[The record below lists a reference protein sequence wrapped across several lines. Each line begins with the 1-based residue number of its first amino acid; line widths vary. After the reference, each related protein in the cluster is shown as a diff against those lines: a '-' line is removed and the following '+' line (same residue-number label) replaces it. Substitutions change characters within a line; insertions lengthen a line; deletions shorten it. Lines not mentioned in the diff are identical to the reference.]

1 MSTFQKK
8 FRRANLGVKKF
19 ISMLTT
25 AALFAAPAIVNAQ
38 EITKTDS
45 ANAGTITTNGNVT
58 NILADR
64 MVNDTTAINQFSK
77 FDLDANNIAHMHFG
91 TNINSTNADTLV
103 NFVDSQAN
111 INGIV
116 NAVQNGQVGGNLYF
130 ISSEGIAVGSS
141 GVINA
146 GKVGLISPTNQAYQD
161 LLDNA
166 QNITDS
172 TFNAENIQNG
182 LIPLNYT
189 GSITV
194 EGNINATNGITLAA
208 ANIDIKSGTTL
219 VNSST
224 IDYSS
229 IVNVTDAQ
237 GNVLVDSGL
246 NRNNMA
252 VTKDSEG
259 NLTIVARLDNNSVKS
274 QGSLTDTLGV
284 NLSTD
289 IEPLTAKINIE
300 KDAKIISD
308 SDVDI
313 KSDFNRAEGRIADS
327 INRSFKANVSIDGEV
342 SGKNVN
348 ISANVL
354 DDYKFTSQVNTVN
367 TNSDDEENTN
377 NKEVIESVAQYLNV
391 PSLLEMAHVSNAM
404 VLRNDSAEVN
414 IGENAA
420 VKGHDLNVAAESTFN
435 ANLNSN
441 AAVGKSS
448 ASAVT
453 VNYSQNNSNVNISS
467 QLNATGNMSVVSNAV
482 ANLNSSSAVDL
493 TQKESSAIAI
503 AGNVALT

>member
-1 MSTFQKK
+1 MS
-8 FRRANLGVKKF
+8 
-19 ISMLTT
+19 
-25 AALFAAPAIVNAQ
+25 
-38 EITKTDS
+38 
-45 ANAGTITTNGNVT
+45 ITTNGNVT

-77 FDLDANNIAHMHFG
+77 FDLDANNIANMHFG

-208 ANIDIKSGTTL
+208 ANIDIKSGATL

-259 NLTIVARLDNNSVKS
+259 NLTIVARLIQILMTK
-274 QGSLTDTLGV
+274 
-284 NLSTD
+284 
-289 IEPLTAKINIE
+289 KIPITKKLLNQSPNI
-300 KDAKIISD
+300 
-308 SDVDI
+308 
-313 KSDFNRAEGRIADS
+313 
-327 INRSFKANVSIDGEV
+327 
-342 SGKNVN
+342 
-348 ISANVL
+348 
-354 DDYKFTSQVNTVN
+354 
-367 TNSDDEENTN
+367 
-377 NKEVIESVAQYLNV
+377 
-391 PSLLEMAHVSNAM
+391 
-404 VLRNDSAEVN
+404 
-414 IGENAA
+414 
-420 VKGHDLNVAAESTFN
+420 
-435 ANLNSN
+435 
-441 AAVGKSS
+441 
-448 ASAVT
+448 
-453 VNYSQNNSNVNISS
+453 
-467 QLNATGNMSVVSNAV
+467 
-482 ANLNSSSAVDL
+482 
-493 TQKESSAIAI
+493 
-503 AGNVALT
+503 